1 MPGPA
6 PKDPKLRQRRNRT
19 ATAATLYV
27 VEPINGQP
35 ELPKRRP
42 DRKKWHAWT
51 LEWWGLVWQSEMR
64 EEFLRS
70 DVPVLVRLALL
81 VDNYARDPRPSLAA
95 EIRMQ
100 EQRFGLTPLD
110 RRRLQWEVRRANEA
124 ERKNKPLTP
133 REQKDPRANL
143 TVVQ

>member
-1 MPGPA
+1 MPGPI
-6 PKDPKLRQRRNRT
+6 PKNPRLRQRRNRVS
-19 ATAATLYV
+19 TAATLYV
-27 VEPINGQP
+27 VDPISENP

-42 DRKKWHAWT
+42 DRRKWHQWT
-51 LEWWGLVWQSEMR
+51 VEWWGKVWESEMR
-64 EEFLRS
+64 NEYLRS

-81 VDNYARDPRPSLAA
+81 VDNYYHDPKPALLA

-124 ERKNKPLTP
+124 ERKNRPLTP
-133 REQKDPRANL
+133 RESKDPRSGL
-143 TVVQ
+143 HVVQ